1 MGDGNESDDP
11 SSIEVTTPE
20 DADDDQRGSDADA
33 AAPAETAGED
43 RATDETTAD
52 EETDDD
58 RERVVLLTGAGSG
71 IGAATAERFHDAG
84 WTVWA
89 TDLDAGLL
97 ADLPAGVR
105 TAELDVTDAGD
116 RERVVA
122 RVVDEHGHLDCLV
135 NNAGY
140 AVPGA
145 VEDVPVE
152 RAREQFDV
160 LVHGPH
166 GLLRESL
173 PHLRE
178 RGGTAITVTSVLGRT
193 VIPGTGT
200 YAAAKF
206 AAEGL
211 TDALRMELRD
221 TAADAVA
228 VEPAWVRTNFE
239 ATADEG
245 LADLDRTAAYA
256 DVYDRYDGGVLDGG
270 PLAVGPDRVAETIL
284 EAAEA
289 TDPAA
294 RYPVG
299 TVAQAITAARYL
311 PDPIADRLTL
321 TVTKVVAALS

>member
-1 MGDGNESDDP
+1 MGDGNESNDP

-33 AAPAETAGED
+33 AASAETAGED

-52 EETDDD
+52 EETDHD

-89 TDLDAGLL
+89 TDLDADLL
-97 ADLPAGVR
+97 ADLPAGVC
-105 TAELDVTDAGD
+105 TAALDVTDGAD

-122 RVVDEHGHLDCLV
+122 RVVDEHGRLDCLV

-140 AVPGA
+140 AVAGP

-178 RGGTAITVTSVLGRT
+178 SGGTAVTVTSVLGRAAL
-193 VIPGTGT
+193 PGVGV

-211 TDALRMELRD
+211 TDALRMELTD

-228 VEPAWVRTNFE
+228 VEPAWVRTSFE

-245 LADLDRTAAYA
+245 LDDRDRTAAYA
-256 DVYDRYDGGVLDGG
+256 DVYDRYDGGLLDGG
-270 PLAVGPDRVAETIL
+270 PLSVGPDRVAETVL

-289 TDPAA
+289 TDPAT

-299 TVAQAITAARYL
+299 TVAQAVAATRYL
-311 PDPIADRLTL
+311 PDPLADRLKL
-321 TVTKVVAALS
+321 AGSKVVVALS

>member
-1 MGDGNESDDP
+1 MGDGDDSADA
-11 SSIEVTTPE
+11 SSIEVTTPDGDGRDE
-20 DADDDQRGSDADA
+20 
-33 AAPAETAGED
+33 AP
-43 RATDETTAD
+43 DETTTDEAASDDAD
-52 EETDDD
+52 H
-58 RERVVLLTGAGSG
+58 ERVVLLTGAGSG

-84 WTVWA
+84 WAVWA
-89 TDLDAGLL
+89 TDLDADRLT
-97 ADLPAGVR
+97 DLPDGVR
-105 TAELDVTDAGD
+105 TAKLDVTDAED

-122 RVVDEHGHLDCLV
+122 RVVAEHGRLDCLV

-140 AVPGA
+140 AVAGA

-166 GLLRESL
+166 GLLREAL

-178 RGGTAITVTSVLGRT
+178 HGGTAVTVTSVLGRAAM
-193 VIPGTGT
+193 PGAGV
-200 YAAAKF
+200 YSAAKF

-211 TDALRMELRD
+211 TDALRMELAD
-221 TAADAVA
+221 SAADAVA

-245 LADLDRTAAYA
+245 LADRERTDAYA
-256 DVYDRYDGGVLDGG
+256 ETYDLYDAGVLDGG
-270 PLAVGPDRVAETIL
+270 PLAVGPERVAETVV

-299 TVAQAITAARYL
+299 TVAQAVAATRYL

-321 TVTKVVAALS
+321 TAAKAVAALS

>member
-1 MGDGNESDDP
+1 MGDGNDADDP

-20 DADDDQRGSDADA
+20 DDTG
-33 AAPAETAGED
+33 
-43 RATDETTAD
+43 DETTAD
-52 EETDDD
+52 EEAASADADAADPDDD

-71 IGAATAERFHDAG
+71 IGAATAEQFHDAG

-89 TDLDAGLL
+89 TDLDADALTGLP
-97 ADLPAGVR
+97 DGVH
-105 TAELDVTDAGD
+105 TATLDVTDAGD

-122 RVVDEHGHLDCLV
+122 RVVAEHGRLDCLV

-173 PHLRE
+173 PQLRE
-178 RGGTAITVTSVLGRT
+178 SGGTAITVTSVLGRT
-193 VIPGTGT
+193 AIPGTGV
-200 YAAAKF
+200 YSAAKF

-211 TDALRMELRD
+211 SDALRMELAD
-221 TAADAVA
+221 TDADAVA

-239 ATADEG
+239 ATAEDG
-245 LADLDRTAAYA
+245 LADLDRTDAYA
-256 DVYDRYDGGVLDGG
+256 DVYDRYDDGVLDGG

-289 TDPAA
+289 GDPAA

-311 PDPIADRLTL
+311 PDPIADRLTV